1 MTELVIIS
9 LDEVQAND
17 LAIIPCQSTSLPIS
31 LHECEVDNVQE
42 LLFVNCLLRQFEYCQ
57 NCHKRNEF
65 MSQFVE
71 SAITRFSMCMRV
83 HKVSLNHL
91 VFDITIKCLI
101 FCISISSIKPFRLE
115 TCFINCYESST
126 KKY

>member
-17 LAIIPCQSTSLPIS
+17 LAIIPYQSTSLPIS

-42 LLFVNCLLRQFEYCQ
+42 LLFINCLLRQFEYCQ

-65 MSQFVE
+65 MS
-71 SAITRFSMCMRV
+71 
-83 HKVSLNHL
+83 
-91 VFDITIKCLI
+91 
-101 FCISISSIKPFRLE
+101 
-115 TCFINCYESST
+115 
-126 KKY
+126 